1 MVGNGSLQC
10 LFAVEYAKKL
20 IIPSFVKKKVKA
32 QIIATVSLTFI
43 FVEIVSNQTSFY
55 EQREAPY

>member
-20 IIPSFVKKKVKA
+20 IIPSFAKKKVKA
-32 QIIATVSLTFI
+32 QIIATVSVTF
-43 FVEIVSNQTSFY
+43 FVKIVANQTSFY
-55 EQREAPY
+55 EQREASC

>member
-20 IIPSFVKKKVKA
+20 IIPSFVKKKLKA
-32 QIIATVSLTFI
+32 RIIATVSVTF
-43 FVEIVSNQTSFY
+43 FVKIVANQTSFY
-55 EQREAPY
+55 EQREASC

>member
-32 QIIATVSLTFI
+32 QIIATVSLTF
-43 FVEIVSNQTSFY
+43 FVKIVANQTSFY
-55 EQREAPY
+55 EQREASC

>member
-1 MVGNGSLQC
+1 MSLR
-10 LFAVEYAKKL
+10 VEYAKKL
-20 IIPSFVKKKVKA
+20 IIPSFLKKKVKA
-32 QIIATVSLTFI
+32 QIIATVSLTFF

>member
-10 LFAVEYAKKL
+10 LSAVEYAKKL

-32 QIIATVSLTFI
+32 QIIATVSLTF
-43 FVEIVSNQTSFY
+43 FVKIVANQTSFY
-55 EQREAPY
+55 EQREAPC

>member
-10 LFAVEYAKKL
+10 LFVAEYAKKL

-32 QIIATVSLTFI
+32 PIIATVSLTF
-43 FVEIVSNQTSFY
+43 FVKIVANQTSFY
-55 EQREAPY
+55 EQREAPC